1 MEFLKIAI
9 ASLGSIFFLF
19 ILTKL
24 MGSRE
29 MSGLSMFDYINSIT
43 IGSIAGEM
51 ATSPDK
57 DFFLALV
64 SLSIYAFTSIILS
77 FITSKSIKCRRILT
91 GRSLILF
98 DNGKIYNKNLK
109 KSKIDLNEFL
119 VQCRTNGFFNLA
131 DIETAILEPNGKISF
146 LPSNSSKPVTPIDLN
161 LDTAQNRP
169 IYNLVIDGKI
179 LKDNLDATGND
190 LKWLKNTLEEQNF
203 TDISQIFLAT
213 CDEQSNLSVYTK
225 TDIKSVHD
233 KFM

>member
-1 MEFLKIAI
+1 MEFVKIAI

-51 ATSPDK
+51 ATSPDS
-57 DFFLALV
+57 DFWLALV
-64 SLSIYAFTSIILS
+64 ALSIYAFASIFLS
-77 FITSKSIKCRRILT
+77 FLTSKSIKFRRILT
-91 GRSLILF
+91 GRSLILL

-109 KSKIDLNEFL
+109 KAKIDLNEFL
-119 VQCRTNGFFNLA
+119 VQCRTNGYFNLA

-146 LPSNSSKPVTPIDLN
+146 LASNSSKPVTPIDLN
-161 LDTAQNRP
+161 LNLAQNRP
-169 IYNLVIDGKI
+169 IYNVVIDGKV
-179 LKDNLDATGND
+179 LEDNLDATGNN
-190 LKWLKNTLEEQNF
+190 LEWLKSNLKKQNF
-203 TDISQIFLAT
+203 ENMSDIFLAT
-213 CDEQSNLSVYTK
+213 CDEQNNLAVYTK
-225 TDIKSVHD
+225 ADIKSVYD

>member
-1 MEFLKIAI
+1 MEFFKIAI
-9 ASLGSIFFLF
+9 ASFGSIFFLF

-64 SLSIYAFTSIILS
+64 SLVIYAFTSILLS
-77 FITSKSIKCRRILT
+77 YITSKSIKCRRILT

-109 KSKIDLNEFL
+109 KAKIDLNEFL
-119 VQCRTNGFFNLA
+119 VQCRTNGFFDLA

-146 LPSNSSKPVTPIDLN
+146 LPTNKSKPVTATDLN
-161 LDTAQNRP
+161 LNVAQFRP
-169 IYNLVIDGKI
+169 IYNVVIDGKI
-179 LKDNLDATGND
+179 LEDNLDAIGNN
-190 LKWLKNTLEEQNF
+190 LEWLKSNLKIQNINNI
-203 TDISQIFLAT
+203 DDIFLAT
-213 CDEQSNLSVYTK
+213 CDEHNNLSVYTK

>member
-1 MEFLKIAI
+1 MEFFKIAI

-51 ATSPDK
+51 ATSPDS
-57 DFFLALV
+57 DFWLALV
-64 SLSIYAFTSIILS
+64 ALVIYAFASIFLS
-77 FITSKSIKCRRILT
+77 FLTSKSIKCRRLLT

-98 DNGKIYNKNLK
+98 DNGNIYNKNLK
-109 KSKIDLNEFL
+109 KAKIDLNEFL
-119 VQCRTNGFFNLA
+119 VQCRTNGYFNLA

-146 LPSNSSKPVTPIDLN
+146 LPSNSSRPVTPVDLN
-161 LDTAQNRP
+161 LNLAQNRP
-169 IYNLVIDGKI
+169 IYNVVIDGKV
-179 LKDNLDATGND
+179 LKDNLIATGND
-190 LKWLKNTLEEQNF
+190 LDWLENNLKKQNIGNMS
-203 TDISQIFLAT
+203 DIFLAT
-213 CDEQSNLSVYTK
+213 CDEENNLSVYSK
-225 TDIKSVHD
+225 TDIKSLHD

>member
-1 MEFLKIAI
+1 MDFFKIAI
-9 ASLGSIFFLF
+9 ASLASIFFLF

-43 IGSIAGEM
+43 IGSLAGEM

-64 SLSIYAFTSIILS
+64 SLFIYAFMSIFLS
-77 FITSKSIKCRRILT
+77 YITSKSIKCRRILT

-98 DNGKIYNKNLK
+98 DNGKIYDKNLK

-119 VQCRTNGFFNLA
+119 VQCRTNGFFDLA

-146 LPSNSSKPVTPIDLN
+146 LPSNKSKPVTPFDLN
-161 LDTAQNRP
+161 LNLAQSRP
-169 IYNLVIDGKI
+169 VYNVVIDGQI
-179 LKDNLDATGND
+179 LEDNLDATGNN
-190 LKWLKNTLEEQNF
+190 LEWLKNNLERQNF
-203 TDISQIFLAT
+203 RDISKIFLAT
-213 CDEQSNLSVYTK
+213 CDEQNNLSVYTK